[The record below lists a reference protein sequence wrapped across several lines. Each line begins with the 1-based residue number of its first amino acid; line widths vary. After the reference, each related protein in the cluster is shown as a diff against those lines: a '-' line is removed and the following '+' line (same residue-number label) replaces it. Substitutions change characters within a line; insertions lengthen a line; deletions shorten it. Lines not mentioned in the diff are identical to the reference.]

1 MSFPHPD
8 QALPSL
14 TANEMA
20 EVDRIM
26 TEELGV
32 DLLQM
37 MENAGRHLAHLV
49 RVRFMEGDVG
59 GSTVTVLAG
68 SGGNGGGAVAAAR
81 RLHLWGG
88 QVRIICLDPPRD
100 LEGATARQFQ
110 IVRELGIEVIDGEPP
125 EEAAEVVIDG
135 LIGYSLQGDPRGRA
149 ADLIRWA
156 NAQPIP
162 VVALDLPSG
171 FDASSGTA
179 REPVVSAA
187 ATLTLALPKAGML
200 EPRHRGVVGEVYLGD
215 IGVPGEIYER
225 TSAGAVPASI
235 FSRSDILRIS

>member
-1 MSFPHPD
+1 MSFPRPD

-14 TANEMA
+14 TADEMA
-20 EVDRIM
+20 EIDRIM

-49 RVRFMEGDVG
+49 RMRFMEGDVG

-68 SGGNGGGAVAAAR
+68 RGGNGGGAVAAAR
-81 RLHLWGG
+81 RIHLWGG
-88 QVRIICLDPPRD
+88 QVRIVCLGPPRD
-100 LEGATARQFQ
+100 LEGATARQFR

-125 EEAAEVVIDG
+125 DGATEVVIDG
-135 LIGYSLQGDPRGRA
+135 LIGYSLRGDPRGRA

-156 NAQPIP
+156 NAQPAP
-162 VVALDLPSG
+162 VVALDVPSG

-187 ATLTLALPKAGML
+187 STLTLALPKTGML
-200 EPRHRGVVGEVYLGD
+200 EPMHKGVVGEVYLGD
-215 IGVPGEIYER
+215 IGVPGEVYAR
-225 TSAGAVPASI
+225 ATGGAVPRSI
-235 FSRSDILRIS
+235 FSRSDILRLS